1 LAETSGFTSNA
12 PDRKADQE
20 LSEARTAVVARYF
33 YQVQDIPMGR
43 ILIPVGHRRTHPLAS
58 SAHAEGRELNRR
70 VDVKILVNKS
80 LEEGLSLAGEDLG
93 HHAPDRR
100 HFTKTSVVLRTIAMF
115 EVIKAVSS
123 LLLGCALFHLMHK
136 NLDDIAGQVV
146 QVLHVNP
153 EGMLS
158 NLLFELAS
166 HFSDRN
172 LWVLALG
179 TLAYAS
185 VIATLA
191 YGLWRE
197 REWAQWL
204 SLLSTALY
212 LPLEL
217 YWMLGHPG
225 WLKCDVLVINIVI
238 FLFMVSLR
246 VNPRSR
252 VTRNIQPQS
261 PGAPAISLPRRVVQ
275 ECVCDPVSPLALA
288 STGLRQHNTGGI

>member
-1 LAETSGFTSNA
+1 
-12 PDRKADQE
+12 
-20 LSEARTAVVARYF
+20 
-33 YQVQDIPMGR
+33 MGR
-43 ILIPVGHRRTHPLAS
+43 ILIPAGHRSTHPLAS

-70 VDVKILVNKS
+70 VDVKILVNKR
-80 LEEGLSLAGEDLG
+80 LEEKLSLAGEDLG
-93 HHAPDRR
+93 HHALDRR
-100 HFTKTSVVLRTIAMF
+100 HFTKTSVVLRAIAMF
-115 EVIKAVSS
+115 EVIKAAISF
-123 LLLGCALFHLMHK
+123 LLGCALFHLMHK
-136 NLDDIAGQVV
+136 NLDDIAGRVV

-153 EGMLS
+153 QGMLS

-166 HFSDRN
+166 HFSNRN

-185 VIATLA
+185 VIATQA

-212 LPLEL
+212 LPPEL

-246 VNPRSR
+246 VNARSR
-252 VTRNIQPQS
+252 VIRNIQPQS
-261 PGAPAISLPRRVVQ
+261 PCAPAISLPRRVVQ
-275 ECVCDPVSPLALA
+275 GECVCDPVSPLALA